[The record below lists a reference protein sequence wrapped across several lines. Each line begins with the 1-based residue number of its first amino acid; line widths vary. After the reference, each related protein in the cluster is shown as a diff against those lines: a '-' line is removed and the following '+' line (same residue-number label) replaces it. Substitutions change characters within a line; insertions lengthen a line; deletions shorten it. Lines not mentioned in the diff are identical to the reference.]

1 MPVLLI
7 ADAELSGEADVEMAD
22 NMTRLIR
29 GQGLYLPMRGPL
41 RRIHGDVLAGQTRG
55 QVIRS

>member
-7 ADAELSGEADVEMAD
+7 ADAELSGEAHVEMAD

-29 GQGLYLPMRGPL
+29 GQVLICPCGPL
-41 RRIHGDVLAGQTRG
+41 RRIHRDVLAGQTRG

>member
-7 ADAELSGEADVEMAD
+7 ADAELSGEAHVEMAD

-29 GQGLYLPMRGPL
+29 GQGLYLPMRAPTTNP
-41 RRIHGDVLAGQTRG
+41 RDVLAGQTRG

>member
-7 ADAELSGEADVEMAD
+7 ADAELSGEAHVEMAD

-29 GQGLYLPMRGPL
+29 GQGLYLPMRAPTTNPP
-41 RRIHGDVLAGQTRG
+41 GDVLAGQTRG

>member
-7 ADAELSGEADVEMAD
+7 ADAELSGEAHVEMAD

-29 GQGLYLPMRGPL
+29 GQGLYLPTWGPYDEST
-41 RRIHGDVLAGQTRG
+41 GMFLAGQTRG